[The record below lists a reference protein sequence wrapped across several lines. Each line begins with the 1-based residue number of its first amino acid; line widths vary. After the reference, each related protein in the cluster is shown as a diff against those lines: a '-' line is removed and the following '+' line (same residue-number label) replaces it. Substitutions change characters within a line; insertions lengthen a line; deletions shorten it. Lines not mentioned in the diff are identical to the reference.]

1 MQVKIE
7 VLTVNE
13 QQGRMTKS
21 SQGRENNIIYKVN
34 ICFKINPHLLSFTWK
49 DSAIYLHI
57 FF

>member
-7 VLTVNE
+7 VLNVNE

-34 ICFKINPHLLSFTWK
+34 ICFKINPHLLSFT
-49 DSAIYLHI
+49 
-57 FF
+57 